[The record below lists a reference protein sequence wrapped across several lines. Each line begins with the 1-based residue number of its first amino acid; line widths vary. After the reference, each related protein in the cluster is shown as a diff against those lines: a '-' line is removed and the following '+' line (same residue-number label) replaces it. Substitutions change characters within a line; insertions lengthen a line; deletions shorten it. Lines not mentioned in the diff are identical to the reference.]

1 MLWSV
6 HSNNGVY
13 NMYSQDNVYS
23 KNQRLNSQQLSKL
36 HTFEVAARHG
46 SFSLAA
52 QELSMTPSAISHR
65 INKLEQEMDVKLFE
79 RAHRKILLT
88 AEGKRIYAALSR
100 TLNDLNQ
107 EILDVK
113 NEEVSGTLTI
123 YSRPTF
129 AQSWLVPRIAEFKQ
143 GYPAITLKL
152 LTGNE
157 NISFQG
163 HGIDIAIY
171 YDDQLPD
178 KLCCQTFMQESITPV
193 CSQEYADNNEL
204 HNNPDNLINATLLHD
219 NQAWNYDSSHSEWAV
234 WANANQ
240 FGEVSSESNIEFDRS
255 DLAILAAINHAGVA
269 MGRHS
274 VVSQYI
280 EAGTLIAPFNV
291 QPIVCK
297 QQYYFATPTEQ
308 HSPKVALFIDWV
320 LKQVT

>member
-6 HSNNGVY
+6 HSNNGVS

-88 AEGKRIYAALSR
+88 TEGKRIYAALSR

-113 NEEVSGTLTI
+113 NEEISGTLTI

-143 GYPAITLKL
+143 RYPAITLKL
-152 LTGNE
+152 LTGNKTLAFKATGLISPSTTMT
-157 NISFQG
+157 NCPISFAAK
-163 HGIDIAIY
+163 HLCKKVL
-171 YDDQLPD
+171 LPFAP
-178 KLCCQTFMQESITPV
+178 KSMQITM
-193 CSQEYADNNEL
+193 SF
-204 HNNPDNLINATLLHD
+204 IT
-219 NQAWNYDSSHSEWAV
+219 
-234 WANANQ
+234 
-240 FGEVSSESNIEFDRS
+240 
-255 DLAILAAINHAGVA
+255 
-269 MGRHS
+269 
-274 VVSQYI
+274 
-280 EAGTLIAPFNV
+280 TLI
-291 QPIVCK
+291 
-297 QQYYFATPTEQ
+297 T
-308 HSPKVALFIDWV
+308 
-320 LKQVT
+320 